1 MTLATRD
8 LYRLRKANLEA
19 QKAFLRAQT
28 VQQTLREITL
38 ELERKYG
45 LLGLEATVD
54 IHTGKIRMHRE
65 PVESMTRG
73 DEPDGPDTD
82 ADAGT

>member
-1 MTLATRD
+1 MTLAIRD
-8 LYRLRKANLEA
+8 LYRLRKASLEA
-19 QKAFLRAQT
+19 QKALLRAQT

-54 IHTGKIRMHRE
+54 LHTGKIWMHRE

-73 DEPDGPDTD
+73 DERDGPDTD
-82 ADAGT
+82 AAAGT